1 MAPLFRTA
9 DELNARADL
18 FRAPDRSDEDN
29 RGPFL
34 VVHDDFY
41 SDPDAIRAT
50 ALSKEFHQYSPP
62 TADQVGEEKAAAYA
76 GQLQR
81 WMASALIRHHGELVA
96 NPRPGFR
103 YAPPEVRARI
113 GAILGERPDEAT
125 WDTMGDGWNG
135 AFHVQ
140 YGGAAGRPGSIHH
153 HYKEGDVTPRGWSG
167 LVYLSPDATPEHG
180 TTIWRSRAT
189 GLCVATAR
197 GNVAEYDYDDFEL
210 ALRVENRYNRLVL
223 FREHVL
229 HRAEI
234 GFGSTLRDG
243 RMSQTFFFQ
252 SVRSGPSDAA

>member
-1 MAPLFRTA
+1 MNPLFRTA

-18 FRAPDRSDEDN
+18 FRSPERSDEDN

-34 VVHDDFY
+34 IVRDGFY
-41 SDPDAIRAT
+41 EDPDAIRAR
-50 ALSKEFHQYSPP
+50 ALAGEFHQYSPP
-62 TADQVGEEKAAAYA
+62 TVEQVGEEKASRYR
-76 GQLQR
+76 GQKPR

-96 NPRPGFR
+96 DPKPGFR
-103 YAPPEVRARI
+103 HAPPEVRERLAS
-113 GAILGERPDEAT
+113 ILGERPDPET
-125 WDTMGDGWNG
+125 WHGMGDGWNG

-140 YGGAAGRPGSIHH
+140 YGGEAGRPGSIHH

-167 LVYLSPDATPEHG
+167 LVYLSPDARPDHG

-197 GNVAEYDYDDFEL
+197 GNVADYAYDDFEL
-210 ALRVENRYNRLVL
+210 ALRIENRYNRLVL
-223 FREHVL
+223 FREHVY

-234 GFGSTLRDG
+234 GFGSTLEDG

-252 SVRSGPSDAA
+252 SSR